1 MFIKQLHI
9 EEPKLEFA
17 NGQVAHDP
25 RDGLMLYGAYDDN
38 RANNPND
45 IHDLSVGVIGEEGVL
60 EKYINFVST
69 IKSPIISKKK
79 NKKGVEESN
88 ELQRPS
94 FLGCETIFNIT
105 WDSNPTQFLKIDEK
119 KIEKILDE
127 ETNKRVKSS
136 KVVDCYLDLIQDFQ
150 NNSDKR
156 IDIWFV
162 VVSRR
167 IYKECRTLKGG
178 GKDFSKKEVAKAMS
192 KQTSM
197 FLDEEMHGKEI
208 KKYMGESPDFHN
220 LMKARANQES
230 IREPLQIIIDSKL
243 EFKDAERNKEYSDD
257 MKASL
262 AWNLCTTLYYK
273 IGKKPWKL
281 SAIRSGVCYV
291 GLVFK
296 KFQNIKEEKY
306 ACSAAQLFMD
316 DGDGTIFKGNNGM
329 WLSENK
335 KEFHLDRKEAC
346 KLLDLALSEYKKNNK
361 EYPKE
366 IFIHGRADFANNEWN
381 GFLDAIEAHGN
392 ATKLFGILIKERPS
406 IPLKVFRDT
415 EDGKNN
421 YGVLRGTA
429 MILNEKEAYLF
440 TKGFIPR
447 LGTSNCLELPNP
459 LYVKVTRG
467 EKDIEIVL
475 KDIMS
480 LTKLNYNS
488 CIYGDGKPVTLR
500 FSDDIG
506 DILTATDNIKGTKQQ
521 FKYYI

>member
-1 MFIKQLHI
+1 MFKKQIYI

-17 NGQVAHDP
+17 NGQTACDP

-38 RANNPND
+38 RINDRND
-45 IHDLSVGVIGEEGVL
+45 IHPLSIGLIGERGVL
-60 EKYINFVST
+60 EKYKEFVNIIN
-69 IKSPIISKKK
+69 SPIISSKTNK
-79 NKKGVEESN
+79 NGVEESN

-94 FLGCETIFNIT
+94 FLGFEAIFNMT
-105 WDSNPTQFLKIDEK
+105 WNSTPTEYLEIKEGKIADILSNTK
-119 KIEKILDE
+119 
-127 ETNKRVKSS
+127 NKRIKSS
-136 KVVDCYLDLIQDFQ
+136 KIVNCYLELIQEFQ
-150 NNSDKR
+150 ENSDKS
-156 IDIWFV
+156 IDIWFI
-162 VVSRR
+162 VVSRN
-167 IYKECRTLKGG
+167 IYKECRTLKG
-178 GKDFSKKEVAKAMS
+178 KDFTKKEIAKATNRQPS
-192 KQTSM
+192 LFSN
-197 FLDEEMHGKEI
+197 EEMQSNEVR
-208 KKYMGESPDFHN
+208 KYFGESPDFHN
-220 LMKARANQES
+220 LMKARANQAN
-230 IREPLQIIIDSKL
+230 ITEPLQIIVAPKL
-243 EFKDAERNKEYSDD
+243 EFKDSDTNKEYSDD
-257 MKASL
+257 MKAAL

-273 IGKKPWKL
+273 KGKKPWKL
-281 SAIRSGVCYV
+281 SDIRNGVCYV

-296 KFQNIKEEKY
+296 KFQNSKEQKY

-335 KEFHLDRKEAC
+335 KEFHLDKEEAFN
-346 KLLDLALSEYKKNNK
+346 LLDLALKEYKRSNK
-361 EYPKE
+361 VYPAE
-366 IFIHGRADFANNEWN
+366 LFIHGRANFADNEWN
-381 GFLDAIEAHGN
+381 GFLKAIKEHGAN
-392 ATKLFGILIKERPS
+392 TKLFGILIKERPS

-415 EDGKNN
+415 EDGNN
-421 YGVLRGTA
+421 KYGILRGTA

-500 FSDDIG
+500 FSDSIG
-506 DILTATDNIKGTKQQ
+506 DILTATENIKGTKQQ